1 MTILELQVAE
11 LTDDLDA
18 AEDEVTLISSDQIS
32 QDERIL
38 ELEIDADGE
47 D

>member
-1 MTILELQVAE
+1 MTVLELQVAE

-18 AEDEVTLISSDQIS
+18 IEDEVTLISSDKIS